1 MIENPV
7 ISSEFPNAETQRL
20 FYLQALGISTYYPR
34 FILPGAPLS
43 QACEWPEAERSE
55 PVVSVTTGKSPE
67 APASAAATQLK
78 TAPISKPAE
87 QARVSVT
94 QQIHQPAAESSKAVE
109 AGDQLQFQ
117 MVLLLAGNLAGNNVA
132 ICNQIPALAKGQ
144 LSNKEQQLLHNML
157 QWLGCPLQNNM
168 GARFFS
174 WPLPGIAGSR
184 LLAGNSLL
192 SFLQQARQEM
202 AFSHLLLMGSS
213 SLECLEEY
221 RTANNSAKVDWEQ
234 YSTHS
239 LAEMLALPSLK
250 KSVFQLLLPLHAR
263 LVSGSH

>member
-1 MIENPV
+1 MIENLENSP
-7 ISSEFPNAETQRL
+7 EFASAEAQRL

-34 FILPGAPLS
+34 FILPGALPS
-43 QACEWPEAERSE
+43 QACAWPEADKAIPPAL
-55 PVVSVTTGKSPE
+55 PVTPNITESKPVT
-67 APASAAATQLK
+67 AVTQLK
-78 TAPISKPAE
+78 TARISKPVQ
-87 QARVSVT
+87 QARVSVA
-94 QQIHQPAAESSKAVE
+94 QQSRNPVVAPSKAVE
-109 AGDQLQFQ
+109 VDDQLQFQ
-117 MVLLLAGNLAGNNVA
+117 MVLLLAANNVA

-157 QWLGCPLQNNM
+157 QWLGCPLQNKV
-168 GARFFS
+168 GARFFN

-184 LLAGNSLL
+184 LVAGNSLH

-202 AFSHLLLMGSS
+202 GFSHLLLMGSS

-221 RTANNSAKVDWEQ
+221 RAANLSAKVDWEQ
-234 YSTHS
+234 YSTHA

-250 KSVFQLLLPLHAR
+250 KSVFQHLLPLHAR